1 MSSEYVE
8 PERVRD
14 SPSPQR
20 ELIFRILD
28 LSTDIDG
35 VGRAAAPLIGINQT
49 DLICLNVLF
58 RRGAMTAG
66 QLAGAVGLTTGAT
79 TTVIDRLERGGY
91 VGRRGDATDRR
102 RVLVEADPAAALRA
116 FSLFDGLLE
125 QLAEL
130 SDGYS
135 AEQITLLVDLLTRCQ
150 QVLSGYAATLRT
162 QAATHRPGSS

>member
-8 PERVRD
+8 PDSVRD
-14 SPSPQR
+14 SSALHR
-20 ELIFRILD
+20 GLIFGILE

-58 RRGAMTAG
+58 RRGPMTAG
-66 QLAGAVGLTTGAT
+66 RLAGVVGLTTGAT

-91 VGRRGDATDRR
+91 VGRRGDAADRR
-102 RVLVEADPAAALRA
+102 RVLVTADPEAARRA

-125 QLAEL
+125 ELAEL
-130 SDGYS
+130 SGEYS
-135 AEQITLLVDLLTRCQ
+135 DEQLADLVRLLDRCRQ
-150 QVLSGYAATLRT
+150 ILAGYATGLRAR
-162 QAATHRPGSS
+162 AAAR